1 MTSKRPRVLIAESQL
16 PTRQGLRLV
25 LQRDGFE
32 VCAEAADANAALR
45 GALRERPA
53 LCIVD
58 ANLRGGGIRAA
69 GRICSRVPNTEVVVL
84 ADKPDE
90 SELLEAVQAGASGYL
105 QKNMNP
111 EAFSRALRGA
121 LRGEPAF
128 PRALLAPVLDEFR
141 ARHARRRLRLPGR
154 PAVDLS
160 RRESEVLDLLRRGL
174 ATAEI
179 ADRLDISPV
188 TVRRHVGLLLGKL
201 GVPDRAAALRLLER
215 SESLEA

>member
-1 MTSKRPRVLIAESQL
+1 VTSKRPRVLIAESQL

-25 LQRDGFE
+25 LQRNGFE
-32 VCAEAADANAALR
+32 ICAEAADASTALKA
-45 GALRERPA
+45 ALRERPA
-53 LCIVD
+53 LCLVD
-58 ANLRGGGIRAA
+58 ARLRGDGIRTA
-69 GRICSRVPNTEVVVL
+69 GRICSRVPDAEVVVL

-90 SELLEAVQAGASGYL
+90 SELLEAVRAGASGYL

-111 EAFSRALRGA
+111 EAFSRALHGA

-128 PRALLAPVLDEFR
+128 PRALLAPVLEEFR
-141 ARHARRRLRLPGR
+141 VRHERRRLRLPGR
-154 PAVDLS
+154 AAVDLS

-188 TVRRHVGLLLGKL
+188 TVRRHIGLLLRKL
-201 GVPDRAAALRLLER
+201 GVADRAAALRLVER
-215 SESLEA
+215 SES

>member
-1 MTSKRPRVLIAESQL
+1 VTSKRPRVLIAESQL

-25 LQRDGFE
+25 LQRNGFE
-32 VCAEAADANAALR
+32 ICAEAADANTALKA
-45 GALRERPA
+45 ALRERRA
-53 LCIVD
+53 LCLVD
-58 ANLRGGGIRAA
+58 ARLRGDGIRTA
-69 GRICSRVPNTEVVVL
+69 GRICSRVPDAEVVVL

-90 SELLEAVQAGASGYL
+90 SELLEAVRAGASGYL

-111 EAFSRALRGA
+111 EAFSRALHGA

-128 PRALLAPVLDEFR
+128 PRALLAPVLEEFR
-141 ARHARRRLRLPGR
+141 VRHERRRLRLPGR
-154 PAVDLS
+154 AAVDLS

-188 TVRRHVGLLLGKL
+188 TVRRHIGLLLRKL
-201 GVPDRAAALRLLER
+201 GVADRAAALRLVER
-215 SESLEA
+215 SES

>member
-16 PTRQGLRLV
+16 PTRRGLRL
-25 LQRDGFE
+25 LLRRHGFV

-53 LCIVD
+53 LCLVD
-58 ANLRGGGIRAA
+58 AGLPGGAIRAA
-69 GRICSRVPNTEVVVL
+69 GRIASRVPDTEVVLLV
-84 ADKPDE
+84 DKPDE
-90 SELLEAVQAGASGYL
+90 SELLEAVHAGASGYL

-111 EAFSRALRGA
+111 EAFSRALLGA

-128 PRALLAPVLDEFR
+128 PRALLAPVLEEFR
-141 ARHARRRLRLPGR
+141 ARHERRRLRMPGR

-188 TVRRHVGLLLGKL
+188 TVRRHVSLVLGKL
-201 GVPDRAAALRLLER
+201 GVPDRAAALRLLDREKN
-215 SESLEA
+215 

>member
-16 PTRQGLRLV
+16 PTRQGIRLV

-121 LRGEPAF
+121 LRSAA
-128 PRALLAPVLDEFR
+128 RCAAPSAGNRRFHGRCSLPCSTSF
-141 ARHARRRLRLPGR
+141 AR
-154 PAVDLS
+154 VT
-160 RRESEVLDLLRRGL
+160 RG
-174 ATAEI
+174 A
-179 ADRLDISPV
+179 
-188 TVRRHVGLLLGKL
+188 G
-201 GVPDRAAALRLLER
+201 
-215 SESLEA
+215 

>member
-16 PTRQGLRLV
+16 PTRQGLRLL
-25 LQRDGFE
+25 LQRNGFE
-32 VCAEAADANAALR
+32 VCAEAGDATAALK

-53 LCIVD
+53 LCLVD
-58 ANLRGGGIRAA
+58 AGLRGGGIPAA
-69 GRICSRVPNTEVVVL
+69 GRISSRVPEAEVVVL

-90 SELLEAVQAGASGYL
+90 SEALEAVQAGASGYL

-121 LRGEPAF
+121 LNGEPAF
-128 PRALLAPVLDEFR
+128 PRALLAPVLEEFR
-141 ARHARRRLRLPGR
+141 ARHERRRVRVPGR
-154 PAVDLS
+154 SVVDLS

-188 TVRRHVGLLLGKL
+188 TVRRHLSLVLGKL

-215 SESLEA
+215 SEAET

>member
-1 MTSKRPRVLIAESQL
+1 MTRDRARVLVAESQL
-16 PTRQGLRLV
+16 PTRQGIRLL
-25 LQRDGFE
+25 LQQNGFE

-53 LCIVD
+53 LCLVD
-58 ANLRGGGIRAA
+58 ANLRGGGIGAA
-69 GRICSRVPNTEVVVL
+69 GRICSRVRDTEVVVL

-90 SELLEAVQAGASGYL
+90 SELLEAVRAGASGYL
-105 QKNMNP
+105 QKNMSP
-111 EAFSRALRGA
+111 EAFSRALHGA

-128 PRALLAPVLDEFR
+128 PRALLAPVLEEFR
-141 ARHARRRLRLPGR
+141 ARHERRRLRLPGR
-154 PAVDLS
+154 PTVDLS

-188 TVRRHVGLLLGKL
+188 TVRRHVGLLLRKL
-201 GVPDRAAALRLLER
+201 GVPDRATALRLLER
-215 SESLEA
+215 SES